1 MKITIE
7 IPKEFEKDFNENR
20 FGNYF
25 SRVLA
30 DTLYHPMSDCSN
42 LNLCGN
48 YENETTRMF
57 IKAFHNAEVSEY
69 GLGKEQKP

>member
-7 IPKEFEKDFNENR
+7 IPKEFERDFNQDR

-25 SRVLA
+25 GRVLA
-30 DTLYHPMSDCSN
+30 DTLYHPCIEN
-42 LNLCGN
+42 ANLCGN

-57 IKAFHNAEVSEY
+57 IKAFHNAEVNNV
-69 GLGKEQKP
+69 